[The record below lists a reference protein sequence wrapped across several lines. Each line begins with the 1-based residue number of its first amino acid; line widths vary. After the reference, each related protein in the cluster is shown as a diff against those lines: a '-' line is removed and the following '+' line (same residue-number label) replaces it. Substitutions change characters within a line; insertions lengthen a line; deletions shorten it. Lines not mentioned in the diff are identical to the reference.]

1 MSFFY
6 TKNKRKTGVVD
17 VKKIAKAI
25 TSKENNMDKL
35 EGG

>member
-1 MSFFY
+1 MSFFIQ
-6 TKNKRKTGVVD
+6 KNKRKTGVMD

-25 TSKENNMDKL
+25 RSRENNMDKL